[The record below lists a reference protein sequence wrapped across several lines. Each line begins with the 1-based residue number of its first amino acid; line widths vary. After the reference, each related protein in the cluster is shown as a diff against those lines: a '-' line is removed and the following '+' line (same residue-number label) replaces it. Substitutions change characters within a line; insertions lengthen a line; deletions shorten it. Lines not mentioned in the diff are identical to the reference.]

1 MFKKLNIKLTLL
13 FTGVCSLIL
22 FIMSILYG
30 YINYRR
36 IYDVAF
42 SRFQNDV
49 NVVCSVFDEKK
60 VISHDWLKMTE
71 ANYSY
76 SFFIYDNDE
85 PLLFTKNNMSENE
98 KILLDSFID
107 LNTEQLNRLKY
118 SNNIQHFE
126 NRHTFDGHMYYIGIV
141 SLKRES
147 GNTNI
152 YIINNLEKEKKELF
166 DLLSYLF
173 LIFIFVSAILFVI
186 SYYFTNILLKPI
198 RTFQEQQT
206 YFISAASHE
215 IKNPVNTIISALD
228 AMCIADD
235 EHKKEFMSIA
245 KKEGKRLIYLTE
257 DLMTLVRTDKKNFN
271 VSFAPAE
278 LDTLIIE
285 CYEAFMAPAQ
295 EKHISLS
302 VNLPDE
308 NSIRIM
314 ADHERIKQVISIII
328 SNAIEY
334 TPQNGKIDISY
345 SICKNEHIIEI
356 SDNGMGISDEDKA
369 HIFEKFYRADNS
381 RSQRSHFGLGLAI
394 AKEIIDIHK
403 GNITVCD
410 SKYGG
415 TSFIIKLFSN
425 VADSEISS

>member
-173 LIFIFVSAILFVI
+173 LIFILYLQYCLLF
-186 SYYFTNILLKPI
+186 
-198 RTFQEQQT
+198 
-206 YFISAASHE
+206 
-215 IKNPVNTIISALD
+215 
-228 AMCIADD
+228 
-235 EHKKEFMSIA
+235 
-245 KKEGKRLIYLTE
+245 
-257 DLMTLVRTDKKNFN
+257 
-271 VSFAPAE
+271 
-278 LDTLIIE
+278 
-285 CYEAFMAPAQ
+285 
-295 EKHISLS
+295 
-302 VNLPDE
+302 
-308 NSIRIM
+308 
-314 ADHERIKQVISIII
+314 
-328 SNAIEY
+328 
-334 TPQNGKIDISY
+334 
-345 SICKNEHIIEI
+345 HIILP
-356 SDNGMGISDEDKA
+356 
-369 HIFEKFYRADNS
+369 IFF
-381 RSQRSHFGLGLAI
+381 
-394 AKEIIDIHK
+394 
-403 GNITVCD
+403 
-410 SKYGG
+410 
-415 TSFIIKLFSN
+415 
-425 VADSEISS
+425 